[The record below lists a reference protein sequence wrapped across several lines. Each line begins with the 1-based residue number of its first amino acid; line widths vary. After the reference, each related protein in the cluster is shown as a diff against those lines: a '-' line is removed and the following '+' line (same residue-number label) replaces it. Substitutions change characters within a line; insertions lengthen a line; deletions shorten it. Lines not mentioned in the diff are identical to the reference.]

1 MKKVLVIFG
10 GVSSEHD
17 VSLVSARSVI
27 ENIPKDKYEVFTL
40 GITKK
45 GQWLFYTGP
54 VENLPEGAWLEDDSF
69 LTPALLSTDHGRKG
83 LVLFKGDN
91 KVEWLEIDLVFPVL
105 HGKNGEDGTIQ
116 GLFEIAGIPYV
127 GCDTLSSA
135 MCMDKAVSNT
145 MADYFGI
152 AQAKW
157 LPLIQ
162 NDYDLNPD
170 KAASDAESKLGFPL
184 FVKPANA
191 GSSVGVSKVRNIEE
205 LHKGLK
211 AAFVHDRKL
220 VLEEAVDGTEVECAV
235 MGNDSP
241 VASVPGEVVPCNDFY
256 DYEAKYICGT
266 SELYIPARLSEEK
279 LEEIKQAAL
288 KVYKA
293 LGCSGMARVDFFVR
307 KSDGALLFNELN
319 TIPGF
324 TSISMYPKMFEA
336 SGLPYSELL
345 DKLLELALEK

>member
-1 MKKVLVIFG
+1 MKKLLVIFG

-17 VSLVSARSVI
+17 VSLISARSVI
-27 ENIPKDKYEVFTL
+27 ENIPKDKYEVFSL
-40 GITKK
+40 GITKE

-54 VENLPEGAWLEDDSF
+54 VEKLPKGAWLEDENH
-69 LTPALLSTDHGRKG
+69 LTPALLSTDHRRKG
-83 LVLFKGDN
+83 LVLFKEDN
-91 KVEWLEIDLVFPVL
+91 KVERLDLDLVFPVL

-145 MADYFGI
+145 IADYFDI

-157 LPLIQ
+157 LPLLQ
-162 NDYDLNPD
+162 SDYNLNPD
-170 KAASDAESKLGFPL
+170 ESALKAEKELGFPI

-191 GSSVGVSKVRNIEE
+191 GSSVGVSKVRNVEE

-211 AAFVHDRKL
+211 AAFLHDRKL
-220 VLEEAVDGTEVECAV
+220 VLEEAIDGTEVECAV
-235 MGNDSP
+235 MGNDRP
-241 VASVPGEVVPCNDFY
+241 LASVAGEVVPCNDFY
-256 DYEAKYICGT
+256 DYEAKYVCGT
-266 SELYIPARLSEEK
+266 SELYIPARLPEEK
-279 LEEIKQAAL
+279 QEEIKETAL

-293 LGCSGMARVDFFVR
+293 LGCLGMARVDFFVR

-336 SGLPYSELL
+336 SGLPYSDLL
-345 DKLLELALEK
+345 LKLLELALEN